1 LVFTIYILFSEF
13 AFCNL
18 LYYNYNMF
26 KSIFR
31 VVIQFFVNLAAINL
45 IVNFLPEVVFLGNFM
60 DLLKISAVLTI
71 LNLILKPII
80 KFFLKP
86 LIILTFGIFSFIITG
101 FLLWLSTYWVPQLTF
116 SNWKSLLVATLIF
129 SVLNSIFNLAVNKK

>member
-1 LVFTIYILFSEF
+1 MVFTIYILFSEF

>member
-1 LVFTIYILFSEF
+1 
-13 AFCNL
+13 
-18 LYYNYNMF
+18 MF

-116 SNWKSLLVATLIF
+116 TNWKSLLLATLIF
-129 SVLNSIFNLAVNKK
+129 SVINSIFNLVVKKN